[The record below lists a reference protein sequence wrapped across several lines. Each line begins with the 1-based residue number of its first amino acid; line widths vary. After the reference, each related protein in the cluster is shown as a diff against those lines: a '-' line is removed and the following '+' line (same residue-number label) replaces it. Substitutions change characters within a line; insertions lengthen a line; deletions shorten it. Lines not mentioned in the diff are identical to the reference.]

1 MNRNVTCLSGYG
13 KPRDDENSGGETL
26 DLNPNSDSQT
36 PETQTPGAPAQGS
49 VLPFQFTL
57 GKTTRAEKT
66 SRNWTG
72 SMFPFLIVHNAMVLR
87 IVHASWIQ

>member
-1 MNRNVTCLSGYG
+1 MSLVFPAMANRAMMKIL
-13 KPRDDENSGGETL
+13 GETL